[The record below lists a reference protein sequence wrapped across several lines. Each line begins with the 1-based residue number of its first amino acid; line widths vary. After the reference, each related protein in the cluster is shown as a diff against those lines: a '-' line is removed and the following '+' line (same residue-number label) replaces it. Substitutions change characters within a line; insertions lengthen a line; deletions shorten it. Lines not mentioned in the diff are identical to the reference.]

1 MTISSLPSSERPR
14 ERLLRVGAGSLSLQE
29 LLAVILRTG
38 RKGSDV
44 MEIAAEVLREY
55 PDERALSRA
64 TFAELRG
71 FAGLGETKAAAILA
85 AAAGVR
91 VVIVSAY
98 NEFEYARTALRAGA
112 ADYLLK
118 PVKPADIAAL
128 VKKTAEERAPA
139 AAAAG
144 GPPRT
149 PALARAVADYVAKNL
164 DKPVHLQDIA
174 RAVFVSPY
182 HLSRTF
188 KQLTGRTIVEY
199 VQEQRLAK
207 AEEILAATDFSI
219 TEVAGLVGFN
229 DAAYFATCFKQKT
242 GVTPGQY
249 RKRQKF

>member
-1 MTISSLPSSERPR
+1 MRDIKVLVADDEATVRAFFRLVFER
-14 ERLLRVGAGSLSLQE
+14 ERLPVAAVAEAQSGGDAVRLAQEFAPDLAFLDIRMPGGDGLQ
-29 LLAVILRTG
+29 A
-38 RKGSDV
+38 
-44 MEIAAEVLREY
+44 
-55 PDERALSRA
+55 
-64 TFAELRG
+64 
-71 FAGLGETKAAAILA
+71 AAAILA